1 MDEINCRM
9 NLLFVGSLSDK
20 VHVLKNYMES
30 KPKLCIKYMKLMHSF
45 HFRFNGVLGMLTLTL
60 KITKRNG
67 DKKNGSKL

>member
-30 KPKLCIKYMKLMHSF
+30 KPKLCIKYMELIHSF
-45 HFRFNGVLGMLTLTL
+45 HFMFNGVLGMLTLTL